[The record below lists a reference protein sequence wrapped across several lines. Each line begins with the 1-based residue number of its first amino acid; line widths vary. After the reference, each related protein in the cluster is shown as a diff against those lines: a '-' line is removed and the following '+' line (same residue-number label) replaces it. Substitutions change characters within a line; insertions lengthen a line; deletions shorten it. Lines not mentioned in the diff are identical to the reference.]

1 MLKTARPTATQ
12 AIDDDDGLSY
22 QMDCSVHLHV
32 WGRTF
37 NVPMVITGRIAGDDL
52 LYELHPFHGGAPI
65 AASAPGAG
73 PDFRAAMLEAL
84 GRQTA

>member
-1 MLKTARPTATQ
+1 MLQTAPCVPVHGTG
-12 AIDDDDGLSY
+12 DDDGLSY

-84 GRQTA
+84 GRQTG